1 MKKTGDF
8 EVIIP
13 ACGTGKRMGISMPK
27 QFYLIDNK
35 PVLIHTLRR
44 FSRLKGL
51 YGIIIVCSG
60 EYKKHI
66 EDLVKKNEIECVKKI
81 VIGGRRRQDSIRN
94 ALGYLKLKKIV
105 VIHDAV
111 RPCVKESVIKKGI
124 IYAKKYGAS
133 CAAVPAEQTLA
144 YVKGGFIEKNV
155 SREDY
160 WFLQTPQV
168 FQYDV
173 LVRSF
178 KKAYEDRF
186 EATDDTQIVSRYS
199 GKKVKI
205 YKGNE
210 DNIKITYKKDLEIVA
225 TLLKK
230 FYD

>member
-1 MKKTGDF
+1 MKRTGDF

-13 ACGTGKRMGISMPK
+13 ACGVGKRMGISMPK

-44 FSRLKGL
+44 FSRIKGL
-51 YGIIIVCSG
+51 YGIIIVCSR

-66 EDLVKKNEIECVKKI
+66 EDLIKKNQIGYVKKV
-81 VIGGRRRQDSIRN
+81 VIGGRRRQDSIKN
-94 ALGYLKLKKIV
+94 ALRYLELKKIV

-111 RPCVKESVIKKGI
+111 RPCVKESVIKRGI
-124 IYAKKYGAS
+124 LYAKKYGAA

-144 YVKGGFIEKNV
+144 YVKGGFIKKNV
-155 SREDY
+155 SRDDY
-160 WFLQTPQV
+160 WYLQTPQV
-168 FQYDV
+168 FQYDG
-173 LVRSF
+173 LIKSF
-178 KKAYEDRF
+178 KKAYKNRF

-210 DNIKITYKKDLEIVA
+210 ENIKITYKKDLEIVA